1 MTLAIHFILI
11 EKLKKTKSK
20 IEALTEKGT
29 HFQTVWNEL

>member
-1 MTLAIHFILI
+1 MASAIHFMLI

-20 IEALTEKGT
+20 MEALTDKGT

>member
-11 EKLKKTKSK
+11 EKLKKTKAKMES
-20 IEALTEKGT
+20 LTEKGT